1 MKKLLIVFLSFIGSL
16 VFFILFGFIVG
27 FPTFQ
32 DNYVEAESNKS
43 DITILKS
50 QTLDGKVSLIPEVLN
65 RLILEIKFQQSS
77 SENYIVKDLDVEC
90 DCTSNKS
97 NIDRIFYIRVSKYDP
112 EVDEFFSDETRIEES
127 YTELPLNSKYRD
139 LSYTIS
145 PQFALNGCDEF
156 DLTIKASLVDTLSN
170 EALQID
176 KTSLVK
182 KNSDFKWERFRAH

>member
-16 VFFILFGFIVG
+16 VFFILFGFVVG

-32 DNYVEAESNKS
+32 DVYVEAKSNKPE
-43 DITILKS
+43 ITLLKS
-50 QTLDGKVSLIPEVLN
+50 KTLDGKISVIPEVLN

-77 SENYIVKDLDVEC
+77 SENYIVRDLNVEC

-97 NIDRIFYIRVSKYDP
+97 SIDRIFYIRVSKYAP
-112 EVDEFFSDETRIEES
+112 EVDEFFLDETRIEES
-127 YTELPLNSKYRD
+127 YTELPLNSKYRN

-156 DLTIKASLVDTLSN
+156 DLTIKASLIDTLNN
-170 EALQID
+170 EALQIY

-182 KNSDFKWERFRAH
+182 KNSNFKWERFRAH